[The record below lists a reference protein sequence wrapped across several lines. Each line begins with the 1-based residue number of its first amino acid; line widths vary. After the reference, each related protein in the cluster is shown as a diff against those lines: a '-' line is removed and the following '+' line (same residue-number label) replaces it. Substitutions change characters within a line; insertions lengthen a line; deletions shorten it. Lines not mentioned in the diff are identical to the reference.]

1 MTETVGR
8 ATSAARDTADG
19 TSRNPLSDLAHSEA
33 ADRLKAEL
41 QDYLAAQATR
51 LLTGVGHKLGET
63 TGKLNDIAEGNSP
76 GFAKL
81 AADGGKKLAEGK
93 GPLRTALELGVTRA
107 KDNVTGALKNL
118 GGGGKGKRKKSSGNK
133 PTVIMEYI
141 DVGVPLRTAYDQWT
155 QYQDFS
161 TFAKGVKSA
170 NKADDTTSDWQAKI
184 WWSNRSWKATTTEQV
199 PDDRIAWSS
208 EGAKG
213 TTKGVVSFH
222 KLADNLTRVL
232 LVIEY
237 YPSGLFEKTGNI
249 WRAQG
254 RRARLDLKNFAR
266 FITIKGEAEDSWR
279 GEIRDGE
286 VVRSHEDA
294 VAEEEEEQGG
304 PEDSQAGDSEPGDS
318 EAEGEEYDEETPEGE
333 AGGGPEDAYD
343 EDEADEAE
351 AGYEDEDEEDA
362 APEDAYEDEAGGAEP
377 DDPYEDE
384 DEEAAGDE
392 DDEEY
397 EEGVPPEEDAPQEEE
412 YEDEDEE
419 YEDDDEPAE
428 EAGADE
434 PEGRSRR

>member
-19 TSRNPLSDLAHSEA
+19 ASRNPLSDLAHSEA
-33 ADRLKAEL
+33 ADRLKGEL

-93 GPLRTALELGVTRA
+93 GPLRTALELGATRA

-133 PTVIMEYI
+133 PTVIIEYI

-237 YPSGLFEKTGNI
+237 YPSGFFEKTGNI

-304 PEDSQAGDSEPGDS
+304 PEDSEAGDS
-318 EAEGEEYDEETPEGE
+318 EAEGEAEEYDEEAPEGE
-333 AGGGPEDAYD
+333 TDGGPEDAYD
-343 EDEADEAE
+343 EDEEDEADEAE
-351 AGYEDEDEEDA
+351 AEYEDEDEEGA
-362 APEDAYEDEAGGAEP
+362 EPEDAYEDEAGDAEP
-377 DDPYEDE
+377 EDPYEDE
-384 DEEAAGDE
+384 DEEAAG
-392 DDEEY
+392 DEEY
-397 EEGVPPEEDAPQEEE
+397 EEGVPPEEDAPLEEE
-412 YEDEDEE
+412 YEDDE
-419 YEDDDEPAE
+419 EPAE
-428 EAGADE
+428 EPGADE

>member
-1 MTETVGR
+1 MTETAGR
-8 ATSAARDTADG
+8 ATSAARDGADG
-19 TSRNPLSDLAHSEA
+19 AKNPLSDLAHSEA

-51 LLTGVGHKLGET
+51 LLTGVGQKLGET

-93 GPLRTALELGVTRA
+93 GPLRTAVELGATRA
-107 KDNVTGALKNL
+107 KDNVKGALKNL
-118 GGGGKGKRKKSSGNK
+118 GGGGKRKKSSGNK

-170 NKADDTTSDWQAKI
+170 NKSDDTTSDWQAKI
-184 WWSNRSWKATTTEQV
+184 WWSNRSWKATTNEQV
-199 PDDRIAWSS
+199 PDDRIAWST

-213 TTKGVVSFH
+213 TMKGVVSFH
-222 KLADNLTRVL
+222 RIADNLTRVL
-232 LVIEY
+232 MVIEY

-279 GEIRDGE
+279 GEIREGE
-286 VVRSHEDA
+286 VVKSHEDA
-294 VAEEEEEQGG
+294 VAEEEQGG
-304 PEDSQAGDSEPGDS
+304 PEGEHEDG
-318 EAEGEEYDEETPEGE
+318 EAEGPEGSEDEGPEDEEYDEEAPEAE
-333 AGGGPEDAYD
+333 TDGGPEDDAYD
-343 EDEADEAE
+343 EDEEAAD
-351 AGYEDEDEEDA
+351 DEDEA
-362 APEDAYEDEAGGAEP
+362 GAGPEDAYEDEAGGAEP

-384 DEEAAGDE
+384 DEEAADDE
-392 DDEEY
+392 DEEY
-397 EEGVPPEEDAPQEEE
+397 EEGVPPEEE

-419 YEDDDEPAE
+419 YEDDEPADEAAPE
-428 EAGADE
+428 ES
-434 PEGRSRR
+434 EGRSRR